1 MDILEAYLSID
12 NVKCKGFTQQEVDM
26 IQEYVNQNQLRI
38 ASPEFVYGCA
48 DVTGCT
54 VSLIIGGEC
63 LVLVKM
69 EEEEH
74 DRSRA

>member
-12 NVKCKGFTQQEVDM
+12 NVKCKGFTQQEVNR
-26 IQEYVNQNQLRI
+26 IQEYINQNQMRI
-38 ASPEFVYGCA
+38 ATPEFVQGCA
-48 DVTGCT
+48 DVIGCT

-63 LVLVKM
+63 LVLIKI

-74 DRSRA
+74 DRSGA

>member
-1 MDILEAYLSID
+1 MNIIEAYLSID
-12 NVKCKGFTQQEVDM
+12 NVKCKGFTQQEINL
-26 IQEYVNQNQLRI
+26 IQNYVNQNQLRI
-38 ASPEFVYGCA
+38 ATPEFVQGCA
-48 DVTGCT
+48 DVTGCA
-54 VSLIIGGEC
+54 VNLIIGGEC

>member
-38 ASPEFVYGCA
+38 ATPEFVQGCA
-48 DVTGCT
+48 DVIGCT
-54 VSLIIGGEC
+54 VSLIIGGEY
-63 LVLVKM
+63 LVLIKI
-69 EEEEH
+69 EEEAY
-74 DRSRA
+74 DRSRT